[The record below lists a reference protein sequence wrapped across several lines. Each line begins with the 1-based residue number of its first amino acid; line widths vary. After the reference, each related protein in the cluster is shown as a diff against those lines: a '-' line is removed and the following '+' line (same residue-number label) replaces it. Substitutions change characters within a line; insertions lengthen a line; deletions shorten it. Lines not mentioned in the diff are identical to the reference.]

1 LAGYGTPVIICLYP
15 DTARKDEKEMPKNV
29 MTKNIM
35 LCMRCSCKGAFASGP
50 IGKISLSGAF
60 EQRRRKGLTARRS
73 VCS

>member
-1 LAGYGTPVIICLYP
+1 LAGYGTPAIVCLYP
-15 DTARKDEKEMPKNV
+15 DTGRKDEKEMSKNV

-35 LCMRCSCKGAFASGP
+35 LCMQSSCKGAFASGP

-60 EQRRRKGLTARRS
+60 QQRRQKGLTARQS